1 MPIKTI
7 KIAIS
12 SIETVTKGPFNN
24 YVKVLW
30 IDWGGGRLTF
40 VTKRYNNKVGRGFI
54 IIICKSN
61 SNAYVFYTLHF
72 PMVY

>member
-1 MPIKTI
+1 MNINSLLMPIKTI

-24 YVKVLW
+24 YVEVLW

-61 SNAYVFYTLHF
+61 T
-72 PMVY
+72 